1 MDDSQSLGGMIGMA
15 GPLLRVVSAKHAGD
29 TCQDADMVVTDRGDT
44 SGCRARVNGSAEDGQ
59 RSDLSLIVGEGE
71 LQQDEPEQVA
81 L

>member
-1 MDDSQSLGGMIGMA
+1 
-15 GPLLRVVSAKHAGD
+15 
-29 TCQDADMVVTDRGDT
+29 MVVTDRGDT